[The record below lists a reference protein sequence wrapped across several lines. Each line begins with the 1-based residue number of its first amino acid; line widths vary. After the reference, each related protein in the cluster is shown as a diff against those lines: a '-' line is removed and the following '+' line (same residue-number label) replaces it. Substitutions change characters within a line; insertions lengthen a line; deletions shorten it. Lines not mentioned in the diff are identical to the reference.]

1 MRTATNFHNAIGIHK
16 QSDYSHFVAMAS
28 VTEDV
33 EYKTMFEDMA
43 TGTFPQGFKF
53 DKNKLTYHSGK
64 NTTVIVLPE
73 DPMEAGSY
81 FIKIMN
87 RKGMRSTDEIASRR
101 KKIVAFQEKGWGIV
115 KSVKNQRDH
124 INGFLDRISTDKSLT
139 EAQDR
144 QLRELVFMAY
154 CCDILESTIVEYS
167 HGGITKING
176 LSWNPVKKIHTL
188 VGFDY
193 TNITK

>member
-1 MRTATNFHNAIGIHK
+1 MSLSTQFNNAYGTHK
-16 QSDYSHFVAMAS
+16 HSDYSHFVAMAS
-28 VTEDV
+28 VTEDI
-33 EYKTMFEDMA
+33 EYKNMFEDMA

-64 NTTVIVLPE
+64 NTTIIVLPE
-73 DPMEAGSY
+73 DPIEAGFH

-101 KKIVAFQEKGWGIV
+101 KKIVASQEKGWSVV
-115 KSVKNQRDH
+115 KSVKSQRDH
-124 INGFLDRISTDKSLT
+124 INGFLDRISIDKSLT

-154 CCDILESTIVEYS
+154 CCDVLESTIVEYS

-176 LSWNPVKKIHTL
+176 LSWNSVKKIHTL